1 MAFVFHSKCGV
12 LVKHRRYHNI
22 ALREESGAE
31 MAELALVM
39 PLLFMLLFG
48 IMWFGQ
54 AFEIYSTVNRAAQ
67 AAAAGA
73 AIPTC
78 AGTCGN
84 TFNTDPVSL
93 KTTYVDPIL
102 IAAHLDPN
110 QVQGFSVTAQALNP
124 NTTPPESGLVVS
136 FTYPF
141 SFKLNGLTCCPLAIV
156 PITNGITFNA
166 QAQAPEEE

>member
-1 MAFVFHSKCGV
+1 
-12 LVKHRRYHNI
+12 
-22 ALREESGAE
+22 

-48 IMWFGQ
+48 IMWFGR

-78 AGTCGN
+78 AGTCLN

-93 KTTYVDPIL
+93 KATFVDPIL

-124 NTTPPESGLVVS
+124 NTTPPESGFVVS

-141 SFKLNGLTCCPLAIV
+141 SFKLNGVTCCPPAIV
-156 PITNGITFNA
+156 PITNGITFTA
-166 QAQAPEEE
+166 RAQAPEEE